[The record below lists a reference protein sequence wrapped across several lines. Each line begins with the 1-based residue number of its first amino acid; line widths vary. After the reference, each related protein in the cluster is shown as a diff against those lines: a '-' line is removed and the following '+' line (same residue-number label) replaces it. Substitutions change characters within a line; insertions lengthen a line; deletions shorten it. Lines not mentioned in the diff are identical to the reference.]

1 MRERDARS
9 TALKNADTIFQK
21 RHLEVSTAA
30 AHGADAL
37 VGSVASV
44 RGGEPK
50 RVAMSQ
56 LQHEELCGKRQ
67 SRGKGEGREG
77 EAGERLSRWRRIAN
91 FDLWNKRSDSW
102 FSSRRD
108 TAAAAAA
115 AAVAS
120 VRWLV
125 PMSLV

>member
-56 LQHEELCGKRQ
+56 LQHEELCEKRQ
-67 SRGKGEGREG
+67 SRGKDGGREG
-77 EAGERLSRWRRIAN
+77 EAGEMTWCWQRGGQARIYASCGERACDHQWRDACG
-91 FDLWNKRSDSW
+91 DQSE
-102 FSSRRD
+102 
-108 TAAAAAA
+108 
-115 AAVAS
+115 
-120 VRWLV
+120 
-125 PMSLV
+125 